1 MALRLSPSVLV
12 TIALFALASPSE
24 AVGIVDQTDPMPI
37 QYRVEGGPLGD
48 LARRYTPIE
57 LGLLEKL
64 NRTDADHLPR
74 LPRIVV
80 PSEYRSELE
89 HSPFPAAYAAAA
101 STPKLLVVDQRTQ
114 AFAAYEHGQL
124 VYWGPVS
131 TGRKAKPTPSG
142 RFHLNWRARSR
153 LSTLSGE
160 WRLNWYFNFH
170 NLRGLAFHE
179 FDLPGVPASH
189 ACVRLLTRD
198 AKWIYQWGQS
208 WTLDARGQLVEPGT
222 PVVILGAYDFSSPAP
237 YQSLEAFSTP
247 IPLPVTMP

>member
-1 MALRLSPSVLV
+1 
-12 TIALFALASPSE
+12 
-24 AVGIVDQTDPMPI
+24 
-37 QYRVEGGPLGD
+37 
-48 LARRYTPIE
+48 
-57 LGLLEKL
+57 
-64 NRTDADHLPR
+64 
-74 LPRIVV
+74 V

-89 HSPFPAAYAAAA
+89 HSPFPASYAAAA
-101 STPKLLVVDQRTQ
+101 STARLLVVDQRTQ

-131 TGRKAKPTPSG
+131 TGRKARPTPSG

-189 ACVRLLTRD
+189 ACVRLLARD
-198 AKWIYQWGQS
+198 AKWIFEWGQS
-208 WTLDARGQLVEPGT
+208 WTLDARGQLLEPGT
-222 PVVILGAYDFSSPAP
+222 PVVILGAYDFASPPP
-237 YQSLEAFSTP
+237 YQSLDAFTAP
-247 IPLPVTMP
+247 ISMPVTLP